1 MRLPCIFRRSTKHVI
16 VCTCALRLTIPNARR
31 PCGVVVLGVAAGKR
45 FEEQCVDGAAVP
57 AEPERFRV
65 LAVTLRE
72 TAHAHEPTPARARP
86 ICGRTTLREAVARGG
101 SPVPTVVSSRKP
113 SSRRGW
119 EASHWLDPMAQWGQG
134 RPAKARPPPVADA
147 CSSSRGSPVGG
158 SRRTLPPHT
167 DLATLW
173 RARSS

>member
-1 MRLPCIFRRSTKHVI
+1 MWCRRTRRRSRQTFRRA
-16 VCTCALRLTIPNARR
+16 VCRRCSRPSRAGALSCTGRHT
-31 PCGVVVLGVAAGKR
+31 AGNSSCT
-45 FEEQCVDGAAVP
+45 Q
-57 AEPERFRV
+57 
-65 LAVTLRE
+65 
-72 TAHAHEPTPARARP
+72 AHTSPRAPRARP